1 MSAIDRIAAAARG
14 IVPPNHDEDPRAW
27 RLNVFWSLLI
37 IGGLLIGHLAAVH
50 GYLEGMGISRTANAS
65 ELALLDV
72 RSKSILRAIYSPQ
85 IRAKV
90 RQRCDADTPAGRER
104 VNVELHRLLDAFELA
119 AGEEFKPMPTCGEV

>member
-14 IVPPNHDEDPRAW
+14 IVPPGHDEDPRAW

-37 IGGLLIGHLAAVH
+37 IGALLIGHLAAVH
-50 GYLEGMGISRTANAS
+50 GYLEGLGISRTANAS

-72 RSKSILRAIYSPQ
+72 RSKSILKAIYSPQ

-90 RQRCDADTPAGRER
+90 RERCDAETPTAVER
-104 VNVELHRLLDAFELA
+104 VNVELDRLKNEFEAA
-119 AGEEFKPMPTCGEV
+119 AGEPFKPMPTCGEV